1 VWGSPWQ
8 SGTLSLKN
16 IQHILQQANDLGTVE
31 SIYFEGGE
39 PFLYYPVL
47 LKGVQLAAQMGFH
60 VGVVSNGYWATSIE
74 DAVEWLGPFAGL
86 IQDLS
91 VSSDLYH
98 WSETFSRQA
107 HNARE
112 AAKELGIPLGVISI
126 AQPETANAVG
136 ATGQLPAGESGVMY
150 QGRAARTLAAKAP
163 QRPWT
168 QFTECLHEDLHEPGR
183 VHLDS
188 FGNMHIC
195 HGISLGNVFRTP
207 LHEICETYDPESHPI
222 TGPLLA
228 GGPAEL
234 VRRYELPHEENYA
247 DACHLCYEARCM
259 LRERFADILIPDQ
272 MYGVPEEG

>member
-1 VWGSPWQ
+1 
-8 SGTLSLKN
+8 
-16 IQHILQQANDLGTVE
+16 
-31 SIYFEGGE
+31 
-39 PFLYYPVL
+39 
-47 LKGVQLAAQMGFH
+47 
-60 VGVVSNGYWATSIE
+60 
-74 DAVEWLGPFAGL
+74 
-86 IQDLS
+86 
-91 VSSDLYH
+91 
-98 WSETFSRQA
+98 
-107 HNARE
+107 
-112 AAKELGIPLGVISI
+112 
-126 AQPETANAVG
+126 
-136 ATGQLPAGESGVMY
+136 MY

-163 QRPWT
+163 QQPWT
-168 QFTECLHEDLHEPGR
+168 QFTECLHEDLREPGR

-234 VRRYELPHEENYA
+234 VRRYELQHEENYA

-272 MYGVPEEG
+272 MYGVPGDS